1 MLDVETEMIVDAHIL
16 VRHPDQSE
24 QRDEISAPARVEEL
38 EASYD
43 QEQRSNIMAEAIF
56 AGEQVEKFA
65 SGQTVCL
72 LGLLLAIVAR
82 LTKDFLMSNRPG
94 DAGDG
99 DRQDEQPHKLKAD
112 RHGEVGCGVRG
123 KRRQERRIKAS
134 SPGHN

>member
-1 MLDVETEMIVDAHIL
+1 MLDVETEMVVDAHVLI
-16 VRHPDQSE
+16 RHPDQRE

-43 QEQRSNIMAEAIF
+43 QEQRSHIMAEAIF
-56 AGEQVEKFA
+56 AGEQVKKFA
-65 SGQTVCL
+65 SGQTACL
-72 LGLLLAIVAR
+72 PRLLLAIVAR

-112 RHGEVGCGVRG
+112 NHG
-123 KRRQERRIKAS
+123 
-134 SPGHN
+134 